1 MNEVAISKRLA
12 RVERQQS
19 NHERK
24 VELELSKINGVI
36 KTHGDTQQELL
47 NSIDWLK
54 KELTKGLITIV
65 SFVVGTGIV
74 TVAAIIWGLVI
85 NQ

>member
-1 MNEVAISKRLA
+1 MSEVAISKRLA